1 LTSEQQAA
9 LLGWCLDVA
18 RRRVEA
24 IVGNQ
29 HRGSY
34 DRAALLLTSCT
45 EVLRLRGQ
53 AQEARRLLDDVRQQF
68 QRHRAFQAELQ
79 AAVQRMGA

>member
-1 LTSEQQAA
+1 
-9 LLGWCLDVA
+9 
-18 RRRVEA
+18 
-24 IVGNQ
+24 VGNQ